1 MKKLSPEYISSALK
15 CKFFKNSDEL
25 VSSVFI
31 DSRKV
36 TNGGIFF
43 CIIGNVNDAHKFIP
57 DVQKSGCKN
66 IVISDI
72 NWANKLIDEGR
83 ANIYLVEDTTRALM
97 DLATKYFADWKNI
110 IKIGVTGSDGK
121 TSTKEFLYS
130 ALSSKYRVGKTKGN
144 FNSEYGVPLT
154 IFDFEEDI
162 EAAVIEMGVGDTTRM
177 GDLRNIVD
185 PDGAIITNIG
195 TSHLETFK
203 TRENLA
209 IEKLKIAEGF
219 DKKNPLVINS
229 DNDILGSEKL
239 LSLINGDPDIIKVG
253 TKNNSSYKIYD
264 IKDLGIDGIKC
275 KLRFSDDIIEKMKKA
290 GKTSNNSSEVAE
302 LNLRAI
308 GRHNLLNAT
317 EALALAVGIGVP
329 LCDAIEGINKTDIN
343 INEKRLD
350 IIRATDWTII
360 NDTYNASPES
370 MIAGIDV
377 LINSKASRYVSIL
390 GDMLELGQNSE
401 EGHIIVGKYLAC
413 KGVDLLITVGERARD
428 IARGAREN
436 GIRHIIEYKDL
447 DEAKGNIRRNICKG
461 DLILIKASRG
471 MMLENIAEELKCI

>member
-36 TNGGIFF
+36 TCGGIFF
-43 CIIGNVNDAHKFIP
+43 CIIGNINDAHKFIP

-66 IVISDI
+66 IVVSDV
-72 NWANKLIDEGR
+72 NWANKLKDEGR
-83 ANIYLVEDTTRALM
+83 INIYLVEDTTRALM
-97 DLATKYFADWKNI
+97 DLATKYFDDWKNI

-177 GDLRNIVD
+177 GDLRNIVN

-219 DKKNPLVINS
+219 DKKNPLVVNS

-239 LSLINGDPDIIKVG
+239 LNLINGDPNVIKVG

-275 KLRFSDDIIEKMKKA
+275 KLRFSDDIIEKIKKA
-290 GKTSNNSSEVAE
+290 GNKSCEAAK

-308 GRHNLLNAT
+308 GRHNLLNASQ
-317 EALALAVGIGVP
+317 ALALAVNIGVP
-329 LCDAIEGINKTDIN
+329 LEDAIEGINNTDIN

-350 IIRATDWTII
+350 IIRAKDWTII

-390 GDMLELGQNSE
+390 GDMLELGQNSV
-401 EGHIIVGKYLAC
+401 EGHMIVGKYLAL

-428 IARGAREN
+428 IASAARAN
-436 GIRHIIEYKDL
+436 GIRNIIEYKDL
-447 DEAKGNIRRNICKG
+447 DEAKDNIRQNICKG

-471 MMLENIAEELKCI
+471 MLLENIIEELKCI